1 MGAWDLFSD
10 GRTGR
15 LAMGMSPIEVQSAF
29 GEPDDWAINRRNQLT
44 IFRYDEVELHF
55 YADELGLVHAEVDA
69 RNPRAFT
76 CNRLGLGADELV
88 WPIDLDELAT
98 AAEARSLT
106 ANPWLVSAS
115 SALSAR
121 HRARPARDR
130 ASPTSS
136 AADASAALAAWVAWS
151 ANCRSSLVARFR
163 VDLHR
168 VRYLIRRLRL

>member
-106 ANPWLVSAS
+106 AKAGVD
-115 SALSAR
+115 ALD
-121 HRARPARDR
+121 RARLTIGHATVTD
-130 ASPTSS
+130 
-136 AADASAALAAWVAWS
+136 ADDIMIVSVQPMRTVA
-151 ANCRSSLVARFR
+151 
-163 VDLHR
+163 
-168 VRYLIRRLRL
+168 